1 MKRFR
6 LLAVFVLFASAAQA
20 QNVGIGTLSP
30 GYKLDVI
37 GRMRVKGT
45 GSGANQA
52 GIWMDDYRD
61 GSNSFF
67 IGKIDS
73 TVAGFW
79 GQSNLASAGWGLQFD
94 TKSGNVGIGRAPS
107 TGTSTSRLVIDH
119 ADGASMLFYNNGAYR
134 GGVFASDY
142 GLKFSSAY
150 GNSLCFPAP
159 CSGTPSRDIIFWGTP
174 CTGIGCYSITGKI
187 GMFTDTPKT
196 NLHIN
201 GSVLIG
207 GPALEPATGFKL
219 SVDGKII
226 CEELKV
232 QLNTSWPDYVFE
244 EHYPLL
250 PIQQLEMAI
259 RSNKHL
265 PGIPSASELTVA
277 QGVEV
282 GDMQRRMVEKIE
294 ELHLYIIQL
303 NHQNELLKSRLD
315 ALEQKSHQ

>member
-6 LLAVFVLFASAAQA
+6 LLVFFLLLINCIDA
-20 QNVGIGTLSP
+20 QNVGIGTLTP

-52 GIWMDDYRD
+52 GIWLDDYRD

-67 IGKIDS
+67 IGKVDS

-79 GQSNLASAGWGLQFD
+79 GQSPLASAGWGLQFD
-94 TKSGNVGIGRAPS
+94 TKSGNVGIGRAPA
-107 TGTSTSRLVIDH
+107 TGTSTARLSLDH
-119 ADGASMLFYNNGAYR
+119 ADGASMIFYNNGTYR
-134 GGVFASDY
+134 GGFFATDY
-142 GLKFSSAY
+142 GLEITSSF

-159 CSGTPSRDIIFWGTP
+159 CTGTPAKNIILWGTP
-174 CTGIGCYSITGKI
+174 CTGIGCYTSTGKI

-232 QLNTSWPDYVFE
+232 QLNTSWPDYVFDDS
-244 EHYPLL
+244 YSLL
-250 PIQQLEMAI
+250 PIHQLEASI
-259 RSNKHL
+259 RNNKHL
-265 PGIPSASELTVA
+265 PGIPSAAALQAS

-282 GDMQRRMVEKIE
+282 GDMQRRMMEKIE

-303 NHQNELLKSRLD
+303 NHENEALKNRLNT
-315 ALEQKSHQ
+315 LEQKSIQ